1 MAPGEGDTEDDAVAV
16 DVSVREPVGERETY
30 GGTAEGEMD
39 DDAVSEAM
47 EPVALEVAKAD
58 AEAAFVVVREPV
70 GRPLAENEPI
80 VDTVADTAVV
90 SLAAAVEVSEGE

>member
-1 MAPGEGDTEDDAVAV
+1 
-16 DVSVREPVGERETY
+16 
-30 GGTAEGEMD
+30 
-39 DDAVSEAM
+39 
-47 EPVALEVAKAD
+47 VAKAD